1 MAKNK
6 GLLVFW
12 LFLPGIQLL
21 TSCQQ
26 THAAKDLSRHDSE
39 IRPGGMEDDKV
50 PMDLWSPTRR
60 KANASFYY
68 LTGEYEALNRNMG
81 KARKFLE
88 NAYNLDPNPF
98 LASKLIEA
106 KANED
111 VESGL
116 HLARKMVLLYP
127 SDGEIQLLYGR
138 LLSAAGQFEKAEQHI
153 RLATK
158 YTPHQVEAYVVLLQ
172 LLQAQQKYKE
182 AVPIAKEMLR
192 NTPEFADGW
201 MQLARIYLTLK
212 QKKEALEPAR
222 RAYELDGNDP
232 ERVHLYAVV
241 LDVNGDSKKAI
252 GLYEAVLRLDP
263 TNDDLIARMVGHYKL
278 IGSLDDALKMLQ
290 KAEKEAKREVPGIR
304 LQMAFIFWEM
314 QRFKEASELLDELAQ
329 RNPQAE
335 RILYMS
341 GLGQE
346 RTQQY
351 ERALKTYQGF
361 DSSSE
366 FYVHSRYRMI
376 ELHRRAGQTE
386 EALAVVREV
395 IDTQVDRSVDFYPLG
410 ANILGNRQRYA
421 EAIKLL
427 DEGFQK
433 YPERVDLLFLK
444 AVNLEKTEEFDDCV
458 ETLKQVISK
467 EPDHAAAHNYLGYLY
482 AEKGINLEEA
492 EFHVKKALEIKPED
506 GYYLDSLGWIY
517 FQQGH
522 YKKALDVLLRANEL
536 VPDEAVVLE
545 HLGDTYEVLGDMNK
559 ALEIYG
565 KASKAKME
573 DKDRLR
579 IQEKY
584 ERVKKKIS

>member
-1 MAKNK
+1 MAKTK

-12 LFLPGIQLL
+12 PFLLGGQLL

-26 THAAKDLSRHDSE
+26 THAAKNLPRSDE
-39 IRPGGMEDDKV
+39 IRPGGIDDDKV

-116 HLARKMVLLYP
+116 QLAKKMVLLYP
-127 SDGEIQLLYGR
+127 KNGEIQLLYGR

-153 RLATK
+153 RLATQ
-158 YTPHQVEAYVVLLQ
+158 YAPGNVEAYVVLLQ
-172 LLQAQQKYKE
+172 LLQAQQKFAE

-192 NTPEFADGW
+192 NTPEFAEGW
-201 MQLARIYLTLK
+201 MQLARLHLTLK
-212 QKKEALEPAR
+212 QKKQALEPSR
-222 RAYELDGNDP
+222 RAYELDTNDP

-241 LDVNGDSKKAI
+241 LDINGESKKAI
-252 GLYEAVLRLDP
+252 GLYEAVLKLDP
-263 TNDDLIARMVGHYKL
+263 TNDDLISRMVGLYKQL
-278 IGSLDDALKMLQ
+278 GTLEDALKMLQ
-290 KAEKEAKREVPGIR
+290 NTEKEAKREVPGIR
-304 LQMAFIFWEM
+304 LQMAFVFWEM
-314 QRFKEASELLDELAQ
+314 QKFKEASELLDQLAQ

-335 RILYMS
+335 RIVYMS

-351 ERALKTYQGF
+351 TRALKTYEGF

-376 ELHRRAGQTE
+376 ELHRREGRIE

-395 IDTQVDRSVDFYPLG
+395 IDTQVDRSTDFYPLG
-410 ANILGNRQRYA
+410 ANILASRQRFA

-427 DEGFQK
+427 DEGYEK

-444 AVNLEKTEEFDDCV
+444 AVNLEKAQRFDDTV
-458 ETLKQVISK
+458 TTLKQVIAK
-467 EPDHAAAHNYLGYLY
+467 EPEHAAAHNYLGYLY
-482 AEKGINLEEA
+482 AEKGINLEDA

-517 FQQGH
+517 FQQGN
-522 YKKALDVLLRANEL
+522 YKKALDVLQRANEL
-536 VPDEAVVLE
+536 VPNEAVVLE
-545 HLGDTYEVLGDMNK
+545 HLGETYEMLGEVKK

-584 ERVKKKIS
+584 ERVKKKID